1 MDKKNN
7 EWTRFLKTIA
17 VYSII
22 TFIIAAYP
30 IYKYTSGVQLYSI
43 LSGFFI
49 SLINAFLGFRLNL
62 MAFEKSMKSFMVL
75 VFGGLGLR
83 MIIVILCL
91 LILLQFRFFEPFSLI
106 ASVFFFYILFIS
118 IEIYFLHQ
126 KQLSLKTIIG
136 KHSE

>member
-7 EWTRFLKTIA
+7 EWKRFLKSIA
-17 VYSII
+17 VFSLI

-30 IYKYTSGVQLYSI
+30 LYKYNSGVQLYSI

-49 SLINAFLGFRLNL
+49 SLINALLGFRLNI

-83 MIIVILCL
+83 MIIVIIFLV
-91 LILLQFRFFEPFSLI
+91 ILLQFSFFEPFSLI

-126 KQLSLKTIIG
+126 KQLTLKTIKD